1 MSVALPCT
9 RIGLK
14 NSRQP
19 LDQSNSHLKLN
30 QWKLLIHHLLSNS
43 HSWAFINDNNSLL
56 VCHVHDFISVWVMTG
71 SETIGAQPLD
81 KVEVFGNDS
90 IVHSF
95 TTNLQKTLTSQEGMM
110 NIITRIQSNNNV
122 YPKMSIFWC
131 SIVPPSWQIKY
142 RAIFNGVSKVSQ
154 VWFMNKGVSF

>member
-1 MSVALPCT
+1 MKIP
-9 RIGLK
+9 
-14 NSRQP
+14 
-19 LDQSNSHLKLN
+19 
-30 QWKLLIHHLLSNS
+30 LIHHLLSNS
-43 HSWAFINDNNSLL
+43 HSRAFINDNNSLL

-95 TTNLQKTLTSQEGMM
+95 TTNLQKTLTSQEGMV

-142 RAIFNGVSKVSQ
+142 RAIQSISAWSLAFSCVQSRLPSCLCVCFSSRWFLFNFFG
-154 VWFMNKGVSF
+154 